1 MKNSFKLH
9 EAQQQA
15 KELGSWVRPA
25 PCIIC
30 SKMLKGPYGRHMV
43 DGKEVWTCSLDHER
57 DYYVSTGRQ
66 PYSYEQARN

>member
-1 MKNSFKLH
+1 MKNGFNLKEL
-9 EAQQQA
+9 QQQK
-15 KELGSWVRPA
+15 KESAPWVAERE
-25 PCIIC
+25 CCIC

-66 PYSYEQARN
+66 PYTYQPSDH